1 NGATNYRIDQIKL
14 ADGTVWD
21 VDHIKEQALQASDSE
36 GDDLIQGYSSADTL
50 LGLGGDDTIIGNAG
64 NDTLDGG

>member
-21 VDHIKEQALQASDSE
+21 VDHIKEQVIQASDSN
-36 GDDLIQGYSSADTL
+36 DAIQGYSSADTL